1 MKSISKV
8 LIGLLVIVLI
18 AGCAPAASG
27 PSAEKPAEAAKPEQK
42 ISISGAFALYPL
54 VVTWAEEY
62 QKLNPNVRIDV
73 SGGGAGK
80 GISDTLSGAVDLGMV
95 SRELAPEET
104 EKEAYGVAVTRD
116 AVFCTVSAANPY
128 LVDLQKTGI
137 TKETLAGIFLTGT
150 ITTWG
155 QVLGKPEITDEIH
168 AYTRSDAAGAA
179 EMWVKFIGGK
189 KQDELLGIGVNAD
202 PGVLEAVIKD
212 PLGIG
217 YNNLGYAYDNTSGAP
232 VTGAAVLAL
241 DVNSNQTVDADEDIS
256 TKAKA
261 VEGVA
266 SGKYPSPPARPLYL
280 VSKGKPTGAALDF
293 ITWILSDGQGM
304 VSAAGYVQL
313 TPDQLKES
321 QDKLK

>member
-18 AGCAPAASG
+18 AGCAPA
-27 PSAEKPAEAAKPEQK
+27 PSAEKPGEPAKPEQK

-62 QKLNPNVRIDV
+62 QKINPNVRIDV

-80 GISDTLSGAVDLGMV
+80 GISDALSGAVDLGMV
-95 SRELAPEET
+95 SRELAPEEV

-128 LVDLQKTGI
+128 LAELQKTGI

-241 DVNSNQTVDADEDIS
+241 DVNSNQSVDADEDIS

-293 ITWILSDGQGM
+293 ITWILNDGQSM
-304 VSAAGYVQL
+304 VAAAGYVQL